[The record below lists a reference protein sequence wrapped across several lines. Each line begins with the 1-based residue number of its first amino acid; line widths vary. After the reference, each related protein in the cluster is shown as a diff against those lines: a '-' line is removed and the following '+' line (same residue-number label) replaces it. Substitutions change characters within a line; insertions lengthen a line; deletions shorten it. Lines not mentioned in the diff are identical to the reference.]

1 MKIKKVLA
9 LGCALA
15 MLNGYA
21 HAQNNVIVVTAT
33 RTQANILNT
42 PSQVNVITQKQI
54 KKEGVLF
61 AKGALKYVPGISIVS
76 NGAFGGT
83 TTVFIRGLSS
93 RYVKTLMDGVD
104 VSDPTLI
111 RPYYDFADLLPDD
124 INRIEIVQGAQSG
137 LYGANAVGG
146 VINII
151 TKRGK
156 GKPHFTLSEQAGSY
170 STFKE
175 SAEAGGVLNRLSFY
189 INALRLDTDGISK
202 MDKYNPGDHSYSKG
216 DEDDSYHQTALST
229 RLEYELGSLSKLGL
243 VLKWYKTRNYLDNGW
258 YVTPDY
264 HYYPDDSAPSN
275 NTPTAKSL
283 RVIKHF
289 LLSKLYLSKQF
300 GNFKLNLN
308 TFYTQTFRYFKSA
321 PGWNDY
327 KGRRWGSNIQM
338 TYKINKTKI
347 TAGVSGKMDKYEDSS
362 PFKKLRYN
370 YAGFLEL
377 LQRIENLK
385 LQATARED
393 DFKTFGKHFTYRLG
407 ANYLL
412 EKTHTILKA
421 NFGTGFR
428 APSIYEL
435 YAPPIPSWYFLGG
448 NRDLDPEKAK
458 SWDFGFIQLMPH
470 DITISFTYFKNI
482 IKDRIVYYTDYTTW
496 QSTYKNAK
504 GKTVTDG
511 FELGFKAKAT
521 KFLTVGA
528 NYTYTASK
536 DPETG
541 MQAARVPLRTYTGF
555 VTLSALNKKL
565 NATLTGRYIGKRY
578 DDRKHLHQTG
588 KYAVFDFTANYKI
601 NRNLSTS
608 LTIKNIFDR
617 FHEEI
622 YGYSTLPR
630 SVFATVSYRFF

>member
-1 MKIKKVLA
+1 MKLKKLLA

-15 MLNGYA
+15 MLSTCA
-21 HAQNNVIVVTAT
+21 RAQENVIVVTAT
-33 RTQANILNT
+33 RTESNILNT

-54 KKEGVLF
+54 EKDGAIF
-61 AKGALKYVPGISIVS
+61 TKGALKYVPGLSIVS

-83 TTVFIRGLSS
+83 TTVFMRGLSS
-93 RYVKTLMDGVD
+93 RYIKTLMDGVD

-111 RPYYDFADLLPDD
+111 QPYYDFADLLPDD
-124 INRIEIVQGAQSG
+124 INRIEVVQGAQSG

-151 TKRGK
+151 TKRGS
-156 GKPHFTLSEQAGSY
+156 GKPHVIVKEELGSD

-175 SAEAGGVLNRLSFY
+175 SAEAGGVSNGLSFY

-202 MDKYNPGDHSYSKG
+202 MDKYNPNDHSYSKG

-264 HYYPDDSAPSN
+264 HYFPDDNAPSN

-283 RVIKHF
+283 RVNKHF
-289 LLSKLYLSKQF
+289 LLSKLYITKQI
-300 GNFKLNLN
+300 GNLKINLN
-308 TFYTQTFRYFKSA
+308 GYYTHTFRYFKSA
-321 PGWNDY
+321 PGWNNY
-327 KGRRWGSNIQM
+327 KGRRWGSNILI
-338 TYKINKTKI
+338 TYKINGTKI
-347 TAGVSGKMDKYEDSS
+347 TAGATGKMDKYEDSS

-377 LQRIENLK
+377 LQRIGNIK

-393 DFKTFGKHFTYRLG
+393 DFKTFGKHFTYKLG

-448 NRDLDPEKAK
+448 NKDLDPEKAK
-458 SWDFGFIQLMPH
+458 SWDFGFIQLIPQQH
-470 DITISFTYFKNI
+470 
-482 IKDRIVYYTDYTTW
+482 
-496 QSTYKNAK
+496 
-504 GKTVTDG
+504 
-511 FELGFKAKAT
+511 
-521 KFLTVGA
+521 
-528 NYTYTASK
+528 
-536 DPETG
+536 
-541 MQAARVPLRTYTGF
+541 
-555 VTLSALNKKL
+555 
-565 NATLTGRYIGKRY
+565 
-578 DDRKHLHQTG
+578 
-588 KYAVFDFTANYKI
+588 
-601 NRNLSTS
+601 
-608 LTIKNIFDR
+608 
-617 FHEEI
+617 
-622 YGYSTLPR
+622 
-630 SVFATVSYRFF
+630 

>member
-1 MKIKKVLA
+1 MNLKRILA
-9 LGCALA
+9 FGCALA
-15 MLNGYA
+15 IMGTCA

-33 RTQANILNT
+33 RTQTNILKT

-54 KKEGVLF
+54 KEEGALFTKET
-61 AKGALKYVPGISIVS
+61 LKYVPGISVIS

-83 TTVFIRGLSS
+83 TTLFIRGLSS

-104 VSDPTLI
+104 VSDPSLI
-111 RPYYDFADLLPDD
+111 QPYYDFADLLTDD
-124 INRIEIVQGAQSG
+124 INRIEVVQGAQSG

-151 TKRGK
+151 TKRGR
-156 GKPHFTLSEQAGSY
+156 GKPHITLSEQIGSY

-175 SAEAGGVLNRLSFY
+175 SLEASGASSGLSFY
-189 INALRLDTDGISK
+189 INAVRLDTDGISK
-202 MDKYNPGDHSYSKG
+202 MDKYNPNDHSYSKG

-264 HYYPDDSAPSN
+264 QYLPDDSAPSN

-283 RVIKHF
+283 RVSKHF
-289 LLSKLYLSKQF
+289 LLSKLYIEKQI
-300 GNFKLNLN
+300 GNLKLNLN
-308 TFYTQTFRYFKSA
+308 AFYTQTFRYFKSA

-327 KGRRWGSNIQM
+327 KGRRWGSNIIL

-347 TAGVSGKMDKYEDSS
+347 TAGASGKMDKYEDTS

-370 YAGFLEL
+370 YAGFLEI
-377 LQRIENLK
+377 LQKIGDLK

-393 DFKTFGKHFTYRLG
+393 DFKTFGKHFTYKIG
-407 ANYLL
+407 ANYLIQ
-412 EKTHTILKA
+412 KTNTILKA
-421 NFGTGFR
+421 NYGTGFR

-435 YAPPIPSWYFLGG
+435 YAPAIPSWYFLGG
-448 NRDLDPEKAK
+448 NKNLNPEKAK
-458 SWDFGFIQLMPH
+458 SWDFGLIQLLPH

-504 GKTVTDG
+504 GKTITDG
-511 FELGFKAKAT
+511 FEMGLKVKPT
-521 KFLTVGA
+521 SFLTLGVD
-528 NYTYTASK
+528 YTYTASK
-536 DPETG
+536 DPETR
-541 MQAARVPLRTYTGF
+541 MQAARIPLRTYTGF
-555 VTLSALNKKL
+555 ITITALNKKL

-578 DDRKHLHQTG
+578 DDSKHLHQTG
-588 KYAVFDFTANYKI
+588 KYAVFDFTTNYKI
-601 NRNLSTS
+601 SKNFSTT
-608 LTIKNIFDR
+608 LTIKNIFNR

-630 SVFATVSYRFF
+630 SVFATISYRFF